1 MNATDLELA
10 RQVYRVLAEAHAGLS
25 REQLHQRLGTDE
37 RKARDAVALASEK
50 AAPHLKVIGFDPEDQ
65 RYHLVDL
72 VGAGPAE
79 VARARRIILFLAAY
93 FETTYQRYSALAEAF
108 VRGTGEGLDPVKQP
122 TLLEASTSPEQLLR
136 VLTLAALPQR
146 RASRELERAVAQ
158 AAEYLGLEVGTP

>member
-10 RQVYRVLAEAHAGLS
+10 RRVYRALAEAPAGLS
-25 REQLHQRLGTDE
+25 RDQLHRCLGVDE

-72 VGAGPAE
+72 VAASPAQ
-79 VARARRIILFLAAY
+79 VTRARRIILFLAAY

-108 VRGTGEGLDPVKQP
+108 VRGTGEALDPVKQP

-136 VLTLAALPQR
+136 ALTLAALPQR
-146 RASRELERAVAQ
+146 RASRELERAVGQ
-158 AAEYLGLEVGTP
+158 AAAYLGLEVGTL